1 VSGDDEQA
9 QTLIP
14 VAAQLAATV
23 REYGRDEVAAVLAQV
38 EPGDM
43 PALAVV
49 LAAMVPVDRT
59 VRQLLGWR
67 DGDEVRPAG
76 EPKPWTWGEWD
87 RRLLAHCHARHLAGL
102 GDELTETGER
112 FYQRWHP
119 GAARVRRLQL
129 AADASE
135 RAKHQTTEGAA

>member
-1 VSGDDEQA
+1 MSDVDRAEERA

-14 VAAQLAATV
+14 VAARLAGTV

-59 VRQLLGWR
+59 VRQLLGWL
-67 DGDEVRPAG
+67 DGPG
-76 EPKPWTWGEWD
+76 EPTWREWD
-87 RRLLAHCHARHLAGL
+87 DRLLAHCHARHLAGL
-102 GDELTETGER
+102 RDELTETGER

-129 AADASE
+129 AADVSE
-135 RAKHQTTEGAA
+135 RAKQRTTKGAA

>member
-1 VSGDDEQA
+1 MSGDDEQA

-38 EPGDM
+38 PPGDM

-67 DGDEVRPAG
+67 DGDEARPAG
-76 EPKPWTWGEWD
+76 EPGPWTWGEWD
-87 RRLLAHCHARHLAGL
+87 RRLLVHCHARYLAGL
-102 GDELTETGER
+102 RDGLTAAGER
-112 FYQRWHP
+112 EYQTTHR

-129 AADASE
+129 AAEVAAS
-135 RAKHQTTEGAA
+135 